1 MGNQAE
7 IAEQNRRPAGNTAMI
22 LDYVKISKPS
32 IIFLLDFVAISALLV
47 SYYSNVATSL
57 FPPLILIGSVL
68 LAGQRLPIIGRISM
82 DVTVVDITG
91 VDGVQVGDAAT
102 LIGTDGDGVITLDE
116 VAGLAGTISYEILT
130 GFTTRMP
137 RIWITE

>member
-7 IAEQNRRPAGNTAMI
+7 IAEQKRRPAGNTTMI

-57 FPPLILIGSVL
+57 FPPPDTHRKRPARWHL
-68 LAGQRLPIIGRISM
+68 
-82 DVTVVDITG
+82 
-91 VDGVQVGDAAT
+91 
-102 LIGTDGDGVITLDE
+102 
-116 VAGLAGTISYEILT
+116 GLGWCSSD
-130 GFTTRMP
+130 
-137 RIWITE
+137 